1 MKRYTKR
8 ALAFISAAVMVMC
21 GGASAFADFTDP
33 AYAYADF
40 SRKTDSDTSSGSS
53 DTEAGDEDT
62 VTDDTDNSDDG
73 ADEVTDDL
81 ETGQKTDDVDTSD
94 GVVTKPAKEV
104 IIYSYKSTVYAGD
117 TFKIGCRLKPSGSD
131 DVLTYSSSSKKV
143 ATVDSKGNVT
153 ALAKGTAIITVK
165 ASSGVK
171 DRFALTVK
179 AAPVEEDTSSD
190 DLIDDTGTDGN
201 ENSESSDSKA
211 SSASSDKA
219 KSIELKHSSVTI
231 YEGDTY
237 QIIYE
242 LSPSDC
248 TDTVSFRSLNKAV
261 ASVSSD
267 GVVTARGAGN
277 TRIVCKTGSG
287 KSVKLN
293 VNVISVMSQEE
304 QQQTYEEKITKEYDE
319 NGNLVPS
326 MVKFAEESAA
336 VQVGQKVLLDARV
349 YPAGAKY
356 TYTIESNDTS
366 VVKVNRKGEITGVK
380 EGNAVITLSTDNGK
394 TDSVYVTVYG
404 SRISGIDVSKW
415 NGEINW
421 KRVKNSGKAQFAMI
435 RASYGYE
442 DTDPMLAKNVAGCE
456 KYDIPYGFY
465 HYMYARNVSE
475 ARKEAAYFLNAISDY
490 SPEYPVV
497 LDIEEDFYKSMPRRD
512 VTDIVTTFMEAL
524 EDSGYYAMI
533 YSYAKFFDDNLIM
546 DKIEKYDIWVAC
558 WGDDEK
564 LAENYSYHYGMWQY
578 SEVGR
583 ISGIDEYVDLNY
595 SFKNYRETIR
605 KYGLNN
611 LKR

>member
-394 TDSVYVTVYG
+394 TDSVYITVYG

>member
-53 DTEAGDEDT
+53 DTEVGDEDT

-81 ETGQKTDDVDTSD
+81 ETDQKTDDVDTSD

-190 DLIDDTGTDGN
+190 DLIDDTGADGN

-248 TDTVSFRSLNKAV
+248 TDAVSFRSLNKAV

-394 TDSVYVTVYG
+394 TDSVYITVYG